1 MKRKTNIANTLEVID
16 HKAKYDAAVK
26 RLLGDKTVLAWI
38 IRDTIE
44 EFKDYSIETIRDCI
58 QGEPQTARKKVF
70 PGYTPEMVTGNN
82 TEDSV
87 IGEGKVTYD
96 VIFFIFTPCGNQV
109 KIIVNIEVQNNY
121 YPGYDLVTRAVFY
134 CARMISAQL
143 NREFT
148 TANYDD
154 IKKVYSIWICI
165 DPPDY
170 AKNTITEYKME
181 QKKVFGEFCGKARY
195 DLLRIVMICLD
206 KNENLEYSNNVIGFL
221 EILLSDRMTAE
232 EKYELLEKTYG
243 IVTSVDI
250 KEVLGTMNSLSDY
263 IEKRATERGMKKGL
277 AMGMEK
283 GMEMGMEKGM
293 EKGVIIMARK
303 FLSHSISEETI
314 IADLEEV
321 LGISYEEARGLFKQH
336 SQ

>member
-1 MKRKTNIANTLEVID
+1 
-16 HKAKYDAAVK
+16 
-26 RLLGDKTVLAWI
+26 
-38 IRDTIE
+38 
-44 EFKDYSIETIRDCI
+44 
-58 QGEPQTARKKVF
+58 
-70 PGYTPEMVTGNN
+70 
-82 TEDSV
+82 
-87 IGEGKVTYD
+87 
-96 VIFFIFTPCGNQV
+96 
-109 KIIVNIEVQNNY
+109 
-121 YPGYDLVTRAVFY
+121 
-134 CARMISAQL
+134 
-143 NREFT
+143 
-148 TANYDD
+148 
-154 IKKVYSIWICI
+154 
-165 DPPDY
+165 
-170 AKNTITEYKME
+170 ME

-263 IEKRATERGMKKGL
+263 VEKRATERGMKKGL
-277 AMGMEK
+277 EMGMEK
-283 GMEMGMEKGM
+283 GMEMGM

>member
-1 MKRKTNIANTLEVID
+1 
-16 HKAKYDAAVK
+16 
-26 RLLGDKTVLAWI
+26 
-38 IRDTIE
+38 
-44 EFKDYSIETIRDCI
+44 
-58 QGEPQTARKKVF
+58 
-70 PGYTPEMVTGNN
+70 
-82 TEDSV
+82 
-87 IGEGKVTYD
+87 
-96 VIFFIFTPCGNQV
+96 
-109 KIIVNIEVQNNY
+109 
-121 YPGYDLVTRAVFY
+121 
-134 CARMISAQL
+134 
-143 NREFT
+143 
-148 TANYDD
+148 
-154 IKKVYSIWICI
+154 
-165 DPPDY
+165 
-170 AKNTITEYKME
+170 ME

-206 KNENLEYSNNVIGFL
+206 KNENLVYSNNVIGFL

-250 KEVLGTMNSLSDY
+250 KEVLGSMNSLSDY
-263 IEKRATERGMKKGL
+263 VEKRATERGMKKGL
-277 AMGMEK
+277 EMGMEK
-283 GMEMGMEKGM
+283 GMEMGM

>member
-87 IGEGKVTYD
+87 IG
-96 VIFFIFTPCGNQV
+96 
-109 KIIVNIEVQNNY
+109 
-121 YPGYDLVTRAVFY
+121 
-134 CARMISAQL
+134 
-143 NREFT
+143 
-148 TANYDD
+148 
-154 IKKVYSIWICI
+154 
-165 DPPDY
+165 
-170 AKNTITEYKME
+170 
-181 QKKVFGEFCGKARY
+181 
-195 DLLRIVMICLD
+195 
-206 KNENLEYSNNVIGFL
+206 FL

-250 KEVLGTMNSLSDY
+250 KEVLGSMNSLSDY
-263 IEKRATERGMKKGL
+263 VEKRATERGMKKGL
-277 AMGMEK
+277 EMGMEK
-283 GMEMGMEKGM
+283 GMEMGM